1 MTIKCNVCSVIN
13 HVLKYT
19 YNIHVYTLIL
29 INTLYILL
37 RQYKKFEH
45 RLYILNNSTESM
57 ITFLECGNHIV
68 VHRKISLF

>member
-1 MTIKCNVCSVIN
+1 MTIKCNVFSVIN

-19 YNIHVYTLIL
+19 YNIHVYMLIL

-45 RLYILNNSTESM
+45 RLY
-57 ITFLECGNHIV
+57 V
-68 VHRKISLF
+68 K